1 MIYCEL
7 VPVVRVKFLVLHVR
21 FLEGLVAS
29 IIIRI
34 GGRAASSALL
44 TGPFPLQDR
53 PLKKGINHESN
64 SNGPLSE
71 SFSL

>member
-29 IIIRI
+29 VIVD
-34 GGRAASSALL
+34 RAASSALL
-44 TGPFPLQDR
+44 TGPFPL
-53 PLKKGINHESN
+53 
-64 SNGPLSE
+64 
-71 SFSL
+71 